1 MPTTEAREAAREA
14 TPDRAS
20 ERIVD
25 VGALVHELRLRRRE
39 GQRITLVHGEFADAE
54 QIDRALL
61 RGVRASSDL
70 IVATIPTDHALG
82 RDGVPSLAAR
92 LALAAAIPEIDFVAA
107 VDATGAATS
116 ILLLEPDIYAVSTT
130 GDHQGPTHGELDALS
145 KTGGELYTLSRRG
158 DAVIE
163 WRQRPEPGARERL
176 RFAADI
182 AQRIG
187 MSGLLA
193 GLESL
198 RGLRVAVV
206 GETIIDEYAYCDAIG
221 KSGKEPII
229 VNRFLRCDA
238 QGGGVLAVANHLADF
253 CGHVEIVSALGS
265 IDRREEFV
273 RQALRPGITP
283 TFITKTDAPTIVKRR
298 YIDAYS
304 HAKMMGVYHMDT
316 SPLTG
321 ADEDAFV
328 AALEPALAR
337 CDVVIV
343 ADYGHG
349 LITRRGVDLLCDRAR
364 FLAVNTQLNAANAGY
379 HVLSKYPR
387 ADFACLHE
395 GELRMDARDLRAEL
409 PALLESTA
417 MRMGARAVMA
427 TQGKSGTSLFTRHRG
442 VFRCP
447 ALATTVLERIGAGDA
462 VLALSSVA
470 TAAGLAPELVSVL
483 GNLAGAQMVAVMG
496 NSASIRKSRLVESA
510 RHLLASAGIG
520 EPTP

>member
-1 MPTTEAREAAREA
+1 MPTRER
-14 TPDRAS
+14 S
-20 ERIVD
+20 SNVLD

-39 GQRITLVHGEFADAE
+39 GLRITLVHGGFDDPT
-54 QIDRALL
+54 QVDRVLL
-61 RGVRASSDL
+61 RSVRACSDL
-70 IVATIPTDHALG
+70 IVATVSTSSSTSPPD
-82 RDGVPSLAAR
+82 LAMR
-92 LALAAAIPEIDFVAA
+92 LEHAAAVPEIDLVAA
-107 VDATGAATS
+107 VDSAGAATS
-116 ILLLEPDIYAVSTT
+116 ILLLEPDIYAFSTT
-130 GDHQGPTHGELDALS
+130 AGHEGPSHEELDALS
-145 KTGGELYTLSRRG
+145 KTGGELFTLSRRG
-158 DAVIE
+158 DAVVE
-163 WRQRPEPGARERL
+163 WRQRPEPGARERQ
-176 RFAADI
+176 RFGADVAA
-182 AQRIG
+182 RIG
-187 MSGLLA
+187 MSGLMA
-193 GLESL
+193 GLDAL

-229 VNRFLRCDA
+229 VNRFLNCDA

-265 IDRREEFV
+265 IDRREDFV
-273 RQALRPGITP
+273 RDSLRPGITP
-283 TFITKTDAPTIVKRR
+283 TFITKTGAPTIVKRR

-304 HAKMMGVYHMDT
+304 HAKMMGVYHMDMA
-316 SPLTG
+316 PLAG
-321 ADEDAFV
+321 ADEDAFI

-349 LITRRGVDLLCDRAR
+349 LVTRRGVDVLCERSK

-395 GELRMDARDLRAEL
+395 GELRMDARDLRADL
-409 PALLESTA
+409 HALLEITA
-417 MRMGARAVMA
+417 ERMGARAVMA
-427 TQGKSGTSLFTRHRG
+427 TQGKSGTSLFTHGRG

-470 TAAGLAPELVSVL
+470 VAAGLAPELVSVL

-510 RHLLASAGIG
+510 RHLLASADPGDAR
-520 EPTP
+520 